1 MVANELATKE
11 DLNKL
16 GREIMEAIGTSL
28 DNSRDNKEWLRS
40 KEVQE
45 MLGIS
50 ASGLQNLRIKGIIPF
65 SKIEGTLFY
74 PRDGILQVL
83 NDNMN
88 RPEK

>member
-1 MVANELATKE
+1 MKLDEIVTKA
-11 DLNKL
+11 DLDNL
-16 GREIMEAIGTSL
+16 GREIMEAIGNSI

-50 ASGLQNLRIKGIIPF
+50 AFGLQNLRIKGIIPF

-83 NDNMN
+83 NDNIN